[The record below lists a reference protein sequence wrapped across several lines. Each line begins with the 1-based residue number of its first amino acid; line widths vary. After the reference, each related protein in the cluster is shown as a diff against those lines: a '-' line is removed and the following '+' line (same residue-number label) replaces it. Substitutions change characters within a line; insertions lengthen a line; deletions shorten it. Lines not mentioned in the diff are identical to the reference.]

1 MRNKLNEKIN
11 KPIFVSGLAR
21 SGSTILTNILNV
33 HDDTGSFLYRD
44 APFIEM
50 PYLWSFANRFFYAG
64 IKEELRPHNDGLR
77 IGPNSPDPFEEII
90 WKKYLD
96 NYLDINSQFIKRGYS
111 NNNLETSLKKNI
123 LKILYVRGNKKRY
136 LSKGNYNI
144 TRIEYILKIF
154 PDAKIILCIRNP
166 YNHVESLVNVHNK
179 FTDYCKKNKYLVKQL
194 NILSHFEFGPQR
206 KPICLNKINY
216 KKILDLWSKSDHYLG
231 YLIQWHDIYQMVLK
245 KYLISKKISKNILVI
260 DNQDLLLKPKET
272 ITKILNFADL
282 EYKQNIF
289 KQMLSLVSKKM
300 QKSFKKKNRRKTY
313 IDNTILKL
321 YKKIKEISYKKK

>member
-1 MRNKLNEKIN
+1 SRYFPFLISEKISPFISSINFIEDFILRNKLNEKIN

-206 KPICLNKINY
+206 
-216 KKILDLWSKSDHYLG
+216 
-231 YLIQWHDIYQMVLK
+231 
-245 KYLISKKISKNILVI
+245 
-260 DNQDLLLKPKET
+260 
-272 ITKILNFADL
+272 
-282 EYKQNIF
+282 
-289 KQMLSLVSKKM
+289 
-300 QKSFKKKNRRKTY
+300 
-313 IDNTILKL
+313 
-321 YKKIKEISYKKK
+321 

>member
-1 MRNKLNEKIN
+1 MQNKLNDKIN

-33 HDDTGSFLYRD
+33 HSDTGSFLYRD
-44 APFIEM
+44 VPFIEM

-216 KKILDLWSKSDHYLG
+216 NKILDLWSKSDHYLG

-245 KYLISKKISKNILVI
+245 KYLFSKKISKNILVI

-282 EYKQNIF
+282 EYKQNIL
-289 KQMLSLVSKKM
+289 KQMLSLVSKKI
-300 QKSFKKKNRRKTY
+300 QKSFKNKNRRKTH
-313 IDNTILKL
+313 IDNTIFKL

>member
-1 MRNKLNEKIN
+1 
-11 KPIFVSGLAR
+11 
-21 SGSTILTNILNV
+21 
-33 HDDTGSFLYRD
+33 
-44 APFIEM
+44 M

-216 KKILDLWSKSDHYLG
+216 NKILDLWSKSDHYLG

-245 KYLISKKISKNILVI
+245 KYLFSKKISKNILVI

-282 EYKQNIF
+282 EYKQNIL
-289 KQMLSLVSKKM
+289 KQMLSLVSKKI
-300 QKSFKKKNRRKTY
+300 QKSFKNKNRRKTH
-313 IDNTILKL
+313 IDNTIFKL